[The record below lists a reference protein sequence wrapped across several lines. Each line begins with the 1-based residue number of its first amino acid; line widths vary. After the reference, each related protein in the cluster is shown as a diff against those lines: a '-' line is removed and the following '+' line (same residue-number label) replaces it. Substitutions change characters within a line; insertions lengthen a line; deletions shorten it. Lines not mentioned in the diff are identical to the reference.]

1 MYFKNKNVDN
11 SAFVSKR
18 ISIADIMS
26 VNILAKQCM
35 WTYKLQMTLIWHF
48 TKHCKKLMVA
58 SCDGYQKT

>member
-35 WTYKLQMTLIWHF
+35 
-48 TKHCKKLMVA
+48 
-58 SCDGYQKT
+58 